1 MSVVRIAVIGGGLQG
16 CGVAL
21 ELADRG
27 FRVDLFERSPR
38 LMQGASR
45 HCEGKIHLG
54 YVYAADESLRTA
66 RLMAAAASTFLPT
79 VRRWI
84 GTSADQLVT
93 STPFRYAIHRDSL
106 RSSDQL
112 LSSYKTMSEIAR
124 DEFDGS
130 EMVPGLDVGHVRPV
144 EPGDD
149 WPYGPAIVSAYE
161 TSEIA
166 VEPEGLAD
174 AVEQAV
180 LSHPAITAIREV
192 SVTAVDTRNQTISW
206 RLGQDTGSRP
216 RHDRYEHIVN
226 CSWGG
231 LPKLDSTAGLVPTRA
246 WNFRMKY
253 FVRLGAS
260 DATVQTPSTT
270 FVLGPFGDVVD
281 FGPAGRYLSW
291 YPAGRLGFSTD
302 LEPPDWKTELP
313 RHASAQVARNIADG
327 LSTVM
332 PSLATLGPAVERRGS
347 VRGGLIYAH
356 GNTDLSDS
364 ETELHQRH
372 SIGITSVGPYT
383 SVNTGKLT
391 TAPHFAREV
400 ADSLCRSQ

>member
-1 MSVVRIAVIGGGLQG
+1 MRVVRIAVIGGGLQG

-21 ELADRG
+21 ELSDRG
-27 FRVDLFERSPR
+27 FDVDLFERSSR

-79 VRRWI
+79 VSRWI
-84 GTSADQLVT
+84 GTSADQLGT

-106 RSSDQL
+106 RTADQL
-112 LSSYKTMSEIAR
+112 VSSYKTMSEIAR

-130 EMVPGLDVGHVRPV
+130 EMVPGLDVGHVRAV

-174 AVEQAV
+174 AIERAV
-180 LSHPAITAIREV
+180 LSHPSITTICEV
-192 SVTAVDTRNQTISW
+192 SVTAVDIRNQTITW
-206 RLGQDTGSRP
+206 RLGDDTGSRS
-216 RHDRYEHIVN
+216 RQARYEHIVN

-231 LPKLDSTAGLVPTRA
+231 LPKLDSTAGLVPTRS
-246 WNFRMKY
+246 WSFRMKY

-260 DATVQTPSTT
+260 EATVQTPSTT

-291 YPAGRLGFSTD
+291 YPAARLGFSTD
-302 LEPPDWKTELP
+302 LEPPDWKSELP
-313 RHASAQVARNIADG
+313 WRASAEMARNIANG

-332 PSLATLGPAVERRGS
+332 PSVATMRSAVENRGS

-356 GNTDLSDS
+356 GNTDLSDN

-372 SIGITSVGPYT
+372 SIGITSVGPYS

-391 TAPHFAREV
+391 TAPYFAREV
-400 ADSLCRSQ
+400 ADSLCGSR

>member
-1 MSVVRIAVIGGGLQG
+1 MIDVRVAVIGGGLQG

-21 ELADRG
+21 ELVERG
-27 FRVDLFERSPR
+27 FRVDLFERSSR

-54 YVYAADESLRTA
+54 YVYAADESLQTA
-66 RLMAAAASTFLPT
+66 RLMATAASTFLPT

-84 GTSADQLVT
+84 GVSADQLVI
-93 STPFRYAIHRDSL
+93 STPFRYAVHRDSL
-106 RSSDQL
+106 RSTDRL
-112 LSSYKTMSEIAR
+112 ATSYEAMADIVR
-124 DEFDGS
+124 DEFDGT
-130 EMVPGLDVGHVRPV
+130 EIVPGLDVGYVRRL
-144 EPGDD
+144 ETGDD

-166 VEPEGLAD
+166 IEPIGLAD
-174 AVEQAV
+174 AVEQAM
-180 LSHPAITAIREV
+180 LSHPLITPICNAT
-192 SVTAVDTRNQTISW
+192 VTDVDSHDQTITW
-206 RLGQDTGSRP
+206 RQINDTGSEPTRS
-216 RHDRYEHIVN
+216 RYEHIVN

-231 LPKLDSTAGLVPTRA
+231 LPKLDSTAGLVPARS

-253 FVRLGAS
+253 FVRLGAGE
-260 DATVQTPSTT
+260 ATAPTPSTT

-281 FGPAGRYLSW
+281 FGAAGRYLSW

-302 LEPPDWKTELP
+302 LEPPDWKTELSP
-313 RHASAQVARNIADG
+313 SASIDVARNIVRG

-332 PSLATLGPAVERRGS
+332 PSIATLGPAVERRGV

-356 GNTDLSDS
+356 GDTDLSDN

-372 SIGITSVGPYT
+372 SAGVTSVGPYS

-391 TAPHFAREV
+391 TAPYFARKV
-400 ADSLCRSQ
+400 ADSLCGSR

>member
-1 MSVVRIAVIGGGLQG
+1 MGVRIAVIGGGLQG

-21 ELADRG
+21 ELAERG
-27 FRVDLFERSPR
+27 LRVDLFERSSS

-54 YVYAADESLRTA
+54 YVYAADDSMRTA

-79 VRRWI
+79 VRQWI
-84 GTSADQLVT
+84 GTSADKLVT
-93 STPFRYAIHRDSL
+93 STPFRYAVHRDSL
-106 RSSDQL
+106 RSCDGL
-112 LSSYKTMSEIAR
+112 ASSYEAMAEIVRA
-124 DEFDGS
+124 EFDGD
-130 EMVPGLDVGHVRPV
+130 EIVPGLDVGHVRRL
-144 EPGDD
+144 ESGDD

-166 VEPEGLAD
+166 VEPTALAD

-180 LSHPAITAIREV
+180 SSHPLITTTCGAT
-192 SVTAVDTRNQTISW
+192 VTAVDSRSRTIMW
-206 RLGQDTGSRP
+206 RQDHDTGSESTQAAYQR
-216 RHDRYEHIVN
+216 IVN
-226 CSWGG
+226 CSWGS
-231 LPKLDSTAGLVPTRA
+231 LPKLDSTAGLIPARS

-253 FVRLGAS
+253 FVRLGAVE
-260 DATVQTPSTT
+260 ATAPTPSTT

-281 FGPAGRYLSW
+281 FGAAGRYLSW

-313 RHASAQVARNIADG
+313 ASASVEIARNIATG
-327 LSTVM
+327 LATVM
-332 PSLATLGPAVERRGS
+332 PSIAALRPAVERHGV

-356 GNTDLSDS
+356 GSTDLSDN

-372 SIGITSVGPYT
+372 SVGVTSVGPYS

-391 TAPHFAREV
+391 TAPYFARKV
-400 ADSLCRSQ
+400 ADSLCGSR